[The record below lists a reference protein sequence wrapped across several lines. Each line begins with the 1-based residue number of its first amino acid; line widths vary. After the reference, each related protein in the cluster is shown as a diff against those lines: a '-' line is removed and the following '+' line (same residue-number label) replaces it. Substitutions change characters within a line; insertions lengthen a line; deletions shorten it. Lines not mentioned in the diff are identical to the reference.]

1 MLNAKLVG
9 MFSLSHKVAAYIPAT
24 ININEQI
31 DNTKY
36 VEKMATI
43 MSETFGG
50 ATATPASGFWM
61 SDTAGLVKERT
72 TIVFAYAES
81 LDNIDPVVEYLLTL
95 KKELH
100 QDAMAL
106 ELDGKM
112 YFLK

>member
-1 MLNAKLVG
+1 MNKRLIG

-50 ATATPASGFWM
+50 ATATPANGYWV

-81 LDNIDPVVEYLLTL
+81 LDNLDPVIDYLVQL
-95 KKELH
+95 KTELN
-100 QDAMAL
+100 QDAMAI
-106 ELDGKM
+106 EVDGKM
-112 YFLK
+112 WFIK

>member
-9 MFSLSHKVAAYIPAT
+9 MFTLAHKVAAYIPAT
-24 ININEQI
+24 IDVNTEI

-36 VEKMATI
+36 VDRMAEI

-50 ATATPASGFWM
+50 ATSTPANGYWK
-61 SDTAGLVKERT
+61 SDDFGLVKEKT
-72 TIVFAYAES
+72 TIVFAFADD
-81 LDNIDPVVEYLLTL
+81 LNKLDPVVEYLLTL
-95 KKELH
+95 KEELN
-100 QDAMAL
+100 QECMAL